1 MNGDVF
7 PDEVFAYIQ
16 DQERNWR
23 DLNYNE
29 YMERIQLDEIPQGFM
44 SPASFNEYIQRGAIQ
59 GEKITNLSARQL
71 QTSTLVAAV
80 DVGKGVSAAHIK
92 IDGPNNRIMIRDESG
107 VDRILI
113 GFQKD
118 GF

>member
-1 MNGDVF
+1 MNGDQT
-7 PDEVFAYIQ
+7 PEEVFAYIQ

-29 YMERIQLDEIPQGFM
+29 YMERINLDEIPQGFM
-44 SPASFNEYIQRGAIQ
+44 SDDSFKAYIQKGAIQ
-59 GEKITNLSARQL
+59 GDKITNLSARQL
-71 QTSTLVAAV
+71 QTSTLIASL
-80 DVGKGVSAAHIK
+80 DVGKGMSGAHVK